1 MMLTLETTF
10 GKKSFIG
17 LILLNNYILGVQ
29 NMIPLRETSTPLLAL
44 YTLVMEEMATGMVVT
59 GVGVR
64 QIFSTWTVEPCV
76 QKVGRQVVR
85 K

>member
-1 MMLTLETTF
+1 
-10 GKKSFIG
+10 
-17 LILLNNYILGVQ
+17 
-29 NMIPLRETSTPLLAL
+29 MIPLRETSTPLLAL
-44 YTLVMEEMATGMVVT
+44 YTLVMEEMATGMVVM

-64 QIFSTWTVEPCV
+64 QIFSTWTVELCV